1 MTRARDLASGLAGV
15 RPFAMASGTVTS
27 ANSGLV
33 TVTFPASRFTVT
45 PLVVASV
52 HAGELIAA
60 TGSISTSS
68 FTINAFANF
77 YGQVNVRFNGFPI
90 HYQAIQMTSGAASG

>member
-1 MTRARDLASGLAGV
+1 MTRARDLASGINGV

-33 TVTFPASRFTVT
+33 TVTLPVGRFTVA

-52 HAGELIAA
+52 ISGEMIAVVV
-60 TGSISTSS
+60 SPSTSG

-77 YGQVNVRFNGFPI
+77 YGQVQVRYNGFPI